1 MKKTILK
8 RKTYN
13 QCIDNIKNGYQF
25 KDTEYEIID
34 LRNKLK
40 NVIDTNTIFCSFEF
54 MHVENNDFY
63 KR

>member
-1 MKKTILK
+1 MTKTALK
-8 RKTYN
+8 CKIYN
-13 QCIDNIKNGYQF
+13 QYIDNRNGYQS
-25 KDTEYEIID
+25 KDTEHEIVD

-63 KR
+63 KK